1 MEITILDGVEVLYQ
15 AFQAISAF
23 VKNDTW
29 FSLIKI
35 AEFIGILMTVID
47 YIKGQDFR
55 VFFYWLV
62 AFVLI
67 NTVVLTPKV
76 RVIIRD

>member
-29 FSLIKI
+29 FSLVQI
-35 AEFIGILMTVID
+35 AEVIGILMAGIISVSYTH
-47 YIKGQDFR
+47 
-55 VFFYWLV
+55 
-62 AFVLI
+62 
-67 NTVVLTPKV
+67 LTLPTIYSV
-76 RVIIRD
+76 